1 MDSHPSGFE
10 DLLDRL
16 ATLETENRRFKL
28 LGVATL
34 VGVALLLV
42 MGQAPAK
49 KTVEAN
55 EFILRDDGGNIR
67 ARLFITEKM
76 TTTMTLPGMT
86 TPTPVTWNPKATLAL
101 YDDKGQTRA
110 LLDDGSITFEN
121 SGGKLNA
128 QLGHSTVLVA
138 GDGDSGALM
147 APGFVSAFDER
158 GFSADLGIVSLETPR
173 TGETHKTTSASLVLF
188 DKSKNVIWKAP

>member
-1 MDSHPSGFE
+1 MQCHPSGFE

-16 ATLETENRRFKL
+16 ATLERQNRRFKL

-49 KTVEAN
+49 KIVEAN
-55 EFILRDDGGNIR
+55 EFVLKDDGGNIR
-67 ARLFITEKM
+67 ARLFITEK
-76 TTTMTLPGMT
+76 TTTNMPLPGMT

-110 LLDDGSITFEN
+110 MLDDGSITFED
-121 SGGKLNA
+121 SRGKLNT
-128 QLGHSTVLVA
+128 QLGHSAVLVA

-158 GFSADLGIVSLETPR
+158 VFSRLGNS
-173 TGETHKTTSASLVLF
+173 
-188 DKSKNVIWKAP
+188 KS